1 MPHVPEYSELFP
13 SSAEEELEGEHAF
26 LTSSVM
32 VNSVCQPG
40 PVVWS
45 NTSLDVAVKVFL
57 DMINIK
63 SVDFE

>member
-1 MPHVPEYSELFP
+1 MHHIPDYSELFP
-13 SSAEEELEGEHAF
+13 SSAEEELEGEYTF
-26 LTSSVM
+26 LSTSVM

-40 PVVWS
+40 PVVWL
-45 NTSLDVAVKVFL
+45 NTGLDIAVKVFL